1 MKNNILK
8 IFLLGFFLLTDFIM
22 FAQATEPGDTGD
34 GDPVEGGD
42 TATPIDSKLI
52 WLGIAAILF
61 AVYTFSRNRKQA

>member
-22 FAQATEPGDTGD
+22 FAQPGDEGT
-34 GDPVEGGD
+34 GDPVEGDD